1 MSVSLETLEKLK
13 NELKEVKDL
22 GTPIKADLYSHLTEV
37 FNRIM
42 LHHPNDAY
50 DKFEDISALVKRTN
64 FKISDPKFDV
74 EVND

>member
-1 MSVSLETLEKLK
+1 
-13 NELKEVKDL
+13 
-22 GTPIKADLYSHLTEV
+22 
-37 FNRIM
+37 M

-74 EVND
+74 EVNDQAAVISNREALEFI